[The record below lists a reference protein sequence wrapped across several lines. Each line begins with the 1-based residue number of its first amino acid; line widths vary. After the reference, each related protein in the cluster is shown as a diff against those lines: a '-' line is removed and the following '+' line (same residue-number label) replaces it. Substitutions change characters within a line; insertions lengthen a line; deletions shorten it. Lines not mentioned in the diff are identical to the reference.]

1 MRDTRDVDLITT
13 HIGADFDALASSL
26 IARKLHPEAKLFFPG
41 SREESVRRMLE
52 TGFIELDELRQRQ
65 IDPDGLTRV
74 ILCDIRQPDR
84 IGVVADWLA
93 ERPGIELVIY
103 DHHPDGED
111 DLTSTEGRIDPEV
124 GSTSTLLVEELE
136 RRGIELS
143 PREAS
148 LMLMGVYE
156 DTGSLSYAT
165 TGPRDLA
172 AAAWLLEKG
181 GDLGAVRRF
190 VLRRLDPRRLE
201 VLHRMTDELKVYRL
215 RGHRVG
221 IVALEL
227 GAYIDELAPLVGRC
241 LELFE
246 LPLLFGVFGEG
257 ERVTVIARGDLE
269 GMDLGRFLDEHA
281 GGGGH
286 ATADEASLKGRTV
299 LEVREQLLDALET
312 ALPAGVRACD
322 LMLARFHGLP
332 ASATVV
338 EAKEHLNRHR
348 LNAAPVMQEEG
359 SRRVV
364 GVVTRQ
370 ILDAALQHEL
380 AGRAVEK
387 VMERDLEWVAPEAP
401 AEEIAARMM
410 GRHPRLVL
418 VGDPAAP
425 APLGVATRM
434 QVMRHLYGRLEETT
448 DPLGRRARER
458 RARRTDV
465 GRMLGEALADS
476 VARRLTVVAETAREH
491 GVRAYL
497 VGGLVR
503 DLLLGRDN
511 RDVDL
516 VVEGDGPHFADLLR
530 ERLGGRVRKHL
541 PFMTAVLVDE
551 DGFHIDIASARS
563 EFYRAPA
570 ALPEVRTSPIRQDLY
585 RRDFTINT
593 LAIRLGPEETP
604 ELIDFFGGRRDLDDG
619 VLRVLH
625 SLSFIDDPTRV
636 LRGVRLECRLG
647 FALSPETLR
656 LVELA
661 LAEGVFDRLSGPRL
675 RDELIAMLGDAAT
688 AVKGVERLSELG
700 LLPVLH
706 ARLSWDQAARDKLAA
721 AGAAVDWRMLAG
733 MEGPP
738 VEAWRLFLAGLA
750 WELEPGERRTLGE
763 RLALSG
769 GDLEALVAFR
779 GKVEQALAN
788 LAARD
793 LEPHEAAAALEPLT
807 DDEILMVMAL
817 GDEAQRDWVRRQLT
831 EVRSLT
837 LAIRG
842 ADLVA
847 RGVAAGPVVGRALA
861 ATRDARIDGRIGP
874 EDELEFALAVAARDP
889 DAGREAR

>member
-1 MRDTRDVDLITT
+1 MELIVT

-26 IARKLHPEAKLFFPG
+26 IARKLHPGAKLFFPG

-52 TGFIELDELRQRQ
+52 SGFIRFDELRQKQ
-65 IDPDGLTRV
+65 IDPREVSRV
-74 ILCDIRQPDR
+74 ILCDIRQSDR
-84 IGVVADWLA
+84 IGVVAEWLA
-93 ERPGIELVIY
+93 DRPEIELVIY
-103 DHHPDGED
+103 DHHPDGD
-111 DLTSTEGRIDPEV
+111 GDLTAGEGIVDPEV
-124 GSTSTLLVEELE
+124 GSTSTLLVEELA
-136 RRGIELS
+136 RRGVELT

-148 LMLMGVYE
+148 LMLMGIYE

-172 AAAWLLEKG
+172 AAAGLLEQG
-181 GDLGAVRRF
+181 GDLGAVRRY
-190 VLRRLDPRRLE
+190 VLRRLDPRRLD
-201 VLHRMTDELKVYRL
+201 VLHRMTDELKIYRL

-221 IVALEL
+221 VVALEL
-227 GAYIDELAPLVGRC
+227 GSYIDELAPLVGRC

-246 LPLLFGVFGEG
+246 LPLLFAVFGEG
-257 ERVTVIARGDLE
+257 ERATVIARGDLP
-269 GMDLGRFLDEHA
+269 GMHLGRFLDHHA

-286 ATADEASLKGRTV
+286 ATAAAASIKGQTA
-299 LEVREQLLDALET
+299 LEVRERLLDALE
-312 ALPAGVRACD
+312 ADLPPGVLAGD
-322 LMLARFHGLP
+322 LMLSEFHGLP
-332 ASATVV
+332 LQASVA

-348 LNAAPVMQEEG
+348 LNAVPVVEEEG

-370 ILDAALQHEL
+370 MLDAALQHQL
-380 AGRAVEK
+380 AERRVAR

-401 AEEIAARMM
+401 AEEIAERMM

-418 VGDPAAP
+418 VGDPASAE
-425 APLGVATRM
+425 PLGVATRM
-434 QVMRHLYGRLEETT
+434 QVLRHLYGRLEETT

-458 RARRTDV
+458 RARRANVDRLLET
-465 GRMLGEALADS
+465 GLAEP
-476 VARRLTVVAETAREH
+476 VARRVALIAETARRHE
-491 GVRAYL
+491 VRAYL

-516 VVEGDGPHFADLLR
+516 VVEGDGPHFARLLC
-530 ERLGGRVRKHL
+530 ERLGGRVREHS

-551 DGFHIDIASARS
+551 HGFHIDVASARS

-593 LAIRLGPEETP
+593 LAIRLGPGETP
-604 ELIDFFGGRRDLDDG
+604 ELIDFFGGRRDLDEG

-656 LVELA
+656 LVGLA

-675 RDELIAMLGDAAT
+675 REELIDLLGDPAT
-688 AVKGVERLSELG
+688 AMKGVERLAELG
-700 LLPVLH
+700 LLQVLH
-706 ARLSWDQAARDKLAA
+706 PDLVWAPVVRDKLAA
-721 AGAAVDWRMLAG
+721 AAAAVDWRLLAG

-738 VEAWRLFLAGLA
+738 VEPWRLFLAALA
-750 WELEPGERRTLGE
+750 WELSEDDRRTLGE

-769 GDLEALVAFR
+769 ADVAALAGFR
-779 GKVEQALAN
+779 GRVETALAG
-788 LAARD
+788 LAGD
-793 LEPHEAAAALEPLT
+793 SLQPHAAAAALEPLS
-807 DDEILMVMAL
+807 DEEVLLVMAL
-817 GDEAQRDWVRRQLT
+817 GDERQRDWVRQQLT
-831 EVRSLT
+831 RVRSLR

-847 RGVAAGPVVGRALA
+847 RGVPTGPVVGRALA
-861 ATRDARIDGRIGP
+861 ATRDARIDGRIQP
-874 EDELEFALAVAARDP
+874 EQELEFALAVAARSADGEEP
-889 DAGREAR
+889 RS

>member
-1 MRDTRDVDLITT
+1 MTRSMRPR
-13 HIGADFDALASSL
+13 
-26 IARKLHPEAKLFFPG
+26 
-41 SREESVRRMLE
+41 
-52 TGFIELDELRQRQ
+52 
-65 IDPDGLTRV
+65 ID
-74 ILCDIRQPDR
+74 
-84 IGVVADWLA
+84 
-93 ERPGIELVIY
+93 LVIY
-103 DHHPDGED
+103 DHHPAGDG
-111 DLTSTEGRIDPEV
+111 DLSAATGLIDPQV
-124 GSTSTLLVEELE
+124 GSTSTLLVEELD
-136 RRGIELS
+136 RRGIELT

-148 LMLMGVYE
+148 LMLMGIYE

-172 AAAWLLEKG
+172 AAAWLLERG
-181 GDLGAVRRF
+181 GDLGVVRRF
-190 VLRRLDPRRLE
+190 VLRRLDPQRLDI
-201 VLHRMTDELKVYRL
+201 LHRMTDELKVYRL

-257 ERVTVIARGDLE
+257 ERVTVIARGELE
-269 GMDLGRFLDEHA
+269 GMHLGRFLDEHA
-281 GGGGH
+281 SGGGH
-286 ATADEASLKGRTV
+286 ATAAAASLKGRTV
-299 LEVREQLLDALET
+299 LEVRERLLDALESD
-312 ALPAGVRACD
+312 LPPGVRACD
-322 LMLARFHGLP
+322 LMLADFHGLP
-332 ASATVV
+332 ATATVE
-338 EAKEHLNRHR
+338 EAKQHLNRHR
-348 LNAAPVMQEEG
+348 LNAAPVVADEG

-370 ILDAALQHEL
+370 ILDAALQHDLGE
-380 AGRAVEK
+380 RPVEK
-387 VMERDLEWVAPEAP
+387 VMEQDLEWVSPEAP

-418 VGDPAAP
+418 VGDPAA
-425 APLGVATRM
+425 AEPLGVATRM

-465 GRMLGEALADS
+465 GRMLAESLAGP
-476 VARRLTVVAETAREH
+476 VARRVQLIAETAREH

-530 ERLGGRVRKHL
+530 DRLGGRVRKHL

-551 DGFHIDIASARS
+551 DDFHVDIASARS

-604 ELIDFFGGRRDLDDG
+604 ELIDFFGGRRDLEDG

-636 LRGVRLECRLG
+636 LRGVRLESRLG

-656 LVELA
+656 LVDLA
-661 LAEGVFDRLSGPRL
+661 LGEGVFERLSGPRL
-675 RDELIAMLGDAAT
+675 RDELVAMLDDPASAQ
-688 AVKGVERLSELG
+688 KSVERLAELG
-700 LLPVLH
+700 LLRVLH
-706 ARLSWDQAARDKLAA
+706 PDLRWDQATRDKLAA
-721 AGAAVDWRMLAG
+721 AAAAVDWRLLAG

-738 VEAWRLFLAGLA
+738 VQAWRLFLAALA
-750 WELEPGERRTLGE
+750 WELGNDGRRTLGR

-769 GDLEALVAFR
+769 ADLEALVAFR
-779 GKVEQALAN
+779 GRVESALAE
-788 LAARD
+788 LAVAG
-793 LEPHEAAAALEPLT
+793 LEPHDAAAALEALG

-817 GDEAQRDWVRRQLT
+817 GDESQRDWVRRQLS
-831 EVRSLT
+831 EVRSLR

-847 RGVAAGPVVGRALA
+847 RGVPTGPAVGRALA
-861 ATRDARIDGRIGP
+861 ATRDARIDGRIAA
-874 EDELEFALAVAARDP
+874 EQELDFALAVAAADP
-889 DAGREAR
+889 DGVGEDR